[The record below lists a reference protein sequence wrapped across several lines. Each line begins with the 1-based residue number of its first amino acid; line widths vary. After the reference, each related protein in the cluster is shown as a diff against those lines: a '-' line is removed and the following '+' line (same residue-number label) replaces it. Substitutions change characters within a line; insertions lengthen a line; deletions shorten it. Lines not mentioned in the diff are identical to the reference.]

1 MTEVTASRDG
11 LIREIKVAVG
21 DTVKK
26 NQEILII
33 DSPELTTLILAAE
46 AGVVEMISVTTGE
59 WIKTGQLLAWIE
71 TGSK

>member
-21 DTVKK
+21 DNVKK

-71 TGSK
+71 SGAK

>member
-21 DTVKK
+21 DNVKK

-46 AGVVEMISVTTGE
+46 AGVVEMISVNTGE

-71 TGSK
+71 SGSK

>member
-46 AGVVEMISVTTGE
+46 AGVVEIISVNTGE

-71 TGSK
+71 SGSK

>member
-21 DTVKK
+21 DNVKK

-46 AGVVEMISVTTGE
+46 AGVVEMISVNTGD

-71 TGSK
+71 SGSK

>member
-11 LIREIKVAVG
+11 LIRKIKVAVG

-71 TGSK
+71 SGSK

>member
-21 DTVKK
+21 DNVKK

-71 TGSK
+71 SGSK

>member
-71 TGSK
+71 SGAK

>member
-71 TGSK
+71 SGSK